1 MSVIVSLVIHSPQRY
16 EKFFILSFCRGEK
29 VICMALWVKIG
40 IHKKRRAEPYEY
52 PGDLRGCRR
61 RASDICRSVSC
72 AAWKVF
78 IPGFI
83 GGRTRVQG
91 MGILADIFVCLAG
104 DDEDFAGLFSW
115 LRIQI
120 SYICRRIIYFD
131 VPIGTGS
138 KPTDISTF
146 LRTPLRGVV
155 GVGRIEKGPRSCDR
169 SPKLAGEWSWYRDE

>member
-1 MSVIVSLVIHSPQRY
+1 
-16 EKFFILSFCRGEK
+16 
-29 VICMALWVKIG
+29 MALWVKIG

-52 PGDLRGCRR
+52 PGDLRGWPAKGIGYMPVRVVCRLE
-61 RASDICRSVSC
+61 
-72 AAWKVF
+72 VF

-120 SYICRRIIYFD
+120 SYICI
-131 VPIGTGS
+131 
-138 KPTDISTF
+138 
-146 LRTPLRGVV
+146 
-155 GVGRIEKGPRSCDR
+155 
-169 SPKLAGEWSWYRDE
+169 

>member
-1 MSVIVSLVIHSPQRY
+1 MKKLSVWR
-16 EKFFILSFCRGEK
+16 
-29 VICMALWVKIG
+29 LWVKIG
-40 IHKKRRAEPYEY
+40 TLEKRRAEPYEY

-61 RASDICRSVSC
+61 RASDICPVRIVCRLESIR
-72 AAWKVF
+72 F
-78 IPGFI
+78 RFYRRENPL
-83 GGRTRVQG
+83 
-91 MGILADIFVCLAG
+91 GILADIFVSLAG

-120 SYICRRIIYFD
+120 SYICILIIYFD

-169 SPKLAGEWSWYRDE
+169 SPKSAGKRSWYRDE